1 MTLEQYIAKDMIHPL
16 VLIHQGPH
24 PQGCHRPESLLYTD
38 DLGPRTCTYSHPQSC
53 LLYIYAFPLTPTGGS
68 SGVFS
73 STLLMFRGGHHII
86 FVLILMMMCP
96 TLFGISLTQQIALTS
111 DNHLEFFSLTS
122 WRRPYTFLAFV
133 SGWNHEPFIR
143 GFLSGL

>member
-1 MTLEQYIAKDMIHPL
+1 M
-16 VLIHQGPH
+16 LIHRH
-24 PQGCHRPESLLYTD
+24 VLLY
-38 DLGPRTCTYSHPQSC
+38 RS
-53 LLYIYAFPLTPTGGS
+53 AFPLPPTGGS

-73 STLLMFRGGHHII
+73 STLLLFRGGHHII

-122 WRRPYTFLAFV
+122 WRRPYTFLAPV
-133 SGWNHEPFIR
+133 PGWNHEPFIR